1 MSILKN
7 GGSGTPSQRPVLQS
21 SGGMETRA
29 VSKASPTAPAGAPP
43 PTDVVT
49 VATPPPPLAS

>member
-1 MSILKN
+1 MSIFRK

-21 SGGMETRA
+21 SGGMATRA
-29 VSKASPTAPAGAPP
+29 ASNANPTAPAGAPP
-43 PTDVVT
+43 PTEVT